1 MIEIKK
7 ASLNNL
13 AILTELAKTSFI
25 ESHGH
30 SGPEKDINSY
40 IDSNF
45 TLETFKNELNDPKNN
60 YYIIY
65 YNNKAAGF
73 SNIIFNAAYKSI
85 KEKNITKLSRL
96 YLKKEFIGL
105 NLGKALFDF
114 NVELSKQNLQK
125 GMWLYVWT
133 ENEPALRFYNKAG
146 FVKVEDTFFKIS
158 ETHSNPNYIM
168 FLDFYL

>member
-1 MIEIKK
+1 MTEIKK
-7 ASLNNL
+7 AALNYL
-13 AILTELAKTSFI
+13 VTITELAVTSFM

-30 SGPEKDINSY
+30 SGPEKDIKNY
-40 IDSNF
+40 IDANF
-45 TLETFKNELNDPKNN
+45 TLQTFENELNDPKNN

-133 ENEPALRFYNKAG
+133 ENEAALRFYKKAG

>member
-1 MIEIKK
+1 MISIKK
-7 ASLNNL
+7 ATL
-13 AILTELAKTSFI
+13 IDLTLLTQLAKTSFI

-40 IDSNF
+40 VEKNF
-45 TLETFKNELNDPKNN
+45 TLEIVETEIKDPKNN

-73 SNIIFNAAYKSI
+73 SNIIFNAPYESI
-85 KEKNITKLSRL
+85 KEETITKLSRL
-96 YLKKEFIGL
+96 YLTKEFTGL
-105 NLGKALFDF
+105 KLGKALFEF
-114 NVELSKQNLQK
+114 NVTLSKQNAQT

-133 ENEPALRFYNKAG
+133 ENKPALRFYEKAG
-146 FVKVEDTFFKIS
+146 FIKVEDTFFKIS

-168 FLDFYL
+168 YLRY

>member
-1 MIEIKK
+1 MTEIKK
-7 ASLNNL
+7 ATLNDL
-13 AILTELAKTSFI
+13 ATLTALAKVSFM

-30 SGPEKDINSY
+30 SGPEKDISNY
-40 IDSNF
+40 IDANF
-45 TLETFKNELNDPKNN
+45 TLKTFKNELNDPKNN

-73 SNIIFNAAYKSI
+73 SNIIFNAAYESI

-114 NVELSKQNLQK
+114 NVTLSKQHAQK

-133 ENEPALRFYNKAG
+133 ENEPALCFYKKAG
-146 FVKVEDTFFKIS
+146 FIKVEDTFFKIS

-168 FLDFYL
+168 YLNFYS